1 MVSVKKRK
9 EYVCFELAKVTGE
22 KENGVF
28 IYK

>member
-9 EYVCFELAKVTGE
+9 KYACFELAKVTGE
-22 KENGVF
+22 KENDVF